1 MCDENRGGALLEQ
14 ILSLDCAGPK
24 AILDKE
30 HHKKSQDWQPQPFWL
45 SILVPWPDTLVGWTS
60 MMSLSLMNLIA
71 NKIQNFVDI
80 LKVKI
85 TMRLLSFLVLKIPL
99 VNTSSDVFFL
109 GVKLL

>member
-1 MCDENRGGALLEQ
+1 
-14 ILSLDCAGPK
+14 
-24 AILDKE
+24 
-30 HHKKSQDWQPQPFWL
+30 
-45 SILVPWPDTLVGWTS
+45 
-60 MMSLSLMNLIA
+60 MMSLSLVNLIA

-99 VNTSSDVFFL
+99 VHTSSDVFFL

>member
-1 MCDENRGGALLEQ
+1 
-14 ILSLDCAGPK
+14 
-24 AILDKE
+24 
-30 HHKKSQDWQPQPFWL
+30 
-45 SILVPWPDTLVGWTS
+45 